1 MWAIEGRLSGPA
13 RVPANKVCMNAS
25 TKMER
30 RTSQLKALLARKQAA
45 ILPGTPNAL
54 FARVIE
60 DLGYDAA
67 YITGAGVAN
76 MSLGV
81 PDIGLVTLSEL
92 ADHVAM
98 ICDAVSIPVLAD
110 ADTGFGN
117 PVNMTRTV
125 RVLERA
131 GAAGIQIE
139 DQVFPKKCGHF
150 NGKDVIPQGEMV
162 EKVKATVDSR
172 IDDDFQIVART
183 DVRAVRGFEEALE
196 RAHAFIEAGADATF
210 VEAPLS
216 VEELAK
222 IAKLLPVPQVANM
235 VFGGLTPPVAQSQ
248 LADMGFGAVL
258 YANAALQ
265 AALKSVRNVLG
276 SLKANGSLDQVRDHL
291 ASFEERQRAVAKDRY
306 DALEARYRD

>member
-1 MWAIEGRLSGPA
+1 MPG
-13 RVPANKVCMNAS
+13 VNAPLK
-25 TKMER
+25 TER
-30 RTSQLKALLARKQAA
+30 QTTRLKALLARKQAA

-60 DLGYDAA
+60 DLGYEGV
-67 YITGAGVAN
+67 YVTGAGIAN

-81 PDIGLVTLSEL
+81 PDVGLVTLSEL

-98 ICDAVSIPVLAD
+98 ICDVVSLPVLAD

-150 NGKDVIPQGEMV
+150 TGKDVIPLGEMV
-162 EKVKATVDSR
+162 QKIKAAVDSR
-172 IDDDFQIVART
+172 RDGDFQIVART
-183 DVRAVRGFEEALE
+183 DVRAVRGFEEGME
-196 RAHAFIEAGADATF
+196 RARAFIAAGADVTF
-210 VEAPLS
+210 VEAPVS
-216 VEELAK
+216 VEELTR
-222 IAKLLPVPQVANM
+222 IAKVLPVPQVANM
-235 VFGGLTPPVAQSQ
+235 VFGGLTPAASQ
-248 LADMGFGAVL
+248 AELAAMGFGAVL

-265 AALKSVRNVLG
+265 AALKS
-276 SLKANGSLDQVRDHL
+276 
-291 ASFEERQRAVAKDRY
+291 
-306 DALEARYRD
+306 